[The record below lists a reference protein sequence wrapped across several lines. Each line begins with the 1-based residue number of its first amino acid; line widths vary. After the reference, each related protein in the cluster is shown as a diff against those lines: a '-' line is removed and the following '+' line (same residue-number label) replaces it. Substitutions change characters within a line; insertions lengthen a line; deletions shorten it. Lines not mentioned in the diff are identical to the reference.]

1 MSRQYVHETR
11 MASVGAFNDMMATFL
26 SELQKTLPNEKGVTK
41 AIAGFELMRSA
52 NPRKVVD
59 TFMTSIAPYSQKI
72 AAQDATFMDDLRNVE
87 GLRDLNLAASWQTMS
102 PNTQA
107 AVWQYLQT
115 LSLLGT
121 TISALPSETLGMIEN
136 IAQECAE
143 GIEKG
148 GGELNQSDLMGAMTK
163 MLGGLGLGGKK

>member
-1 MSRQYVHETR
+1 

-26 SELQKTLPNEKGVTK
+26 SELQKTLPNKKGVTK
-41 AIAGFELMRSA
+41 AITGFELMRSA

-72 AAQDATFMDDLRNVE
+72 ATQDATFMDDLRNVD
-87 GLRDLNLAASWQTMS
+87 GLRDLDLATSWQTMS
-102 PNTQA
+102 PNTQS

-121 TISALPSETLGMIEN
+121 TISALPSETLDMIEN
-136 IAQECAE
+136 IAQECAD

-148 GGELNQSDLMGAMTK
+148 GGELNQSDLMGAMSK
-163 MLGGLGLGGKK
+163 MLGGLGLGGGKK